1 MSPPDVAVRWSRLFV
16 QGGRPEAKA
25 DQGDQISAK
34 NANEQR
40 HFN

>member
-1 MSPPDVAVRWSRLFV
+1 MLPLDGGAYSCK
-16 QGGRPEAKA
+16 GGRPEAKA